1 MRLLHLISTLDPSHG
16 GTSEAVVQ
24 LAAALGR
31 NGCHNEVATLD
42 APGEAWLEDL
52 PFPVHALGPNRGGYQ
67 FAPRARDWLR
77 TRDASGVDDC
87 LIVHGLWQHH
97 GYAAWR
103 AWRRTPRFVFP
114 HGMLDP
120 WFKQTYPLKH
130 LKKWLYW
137 PWAEYRI
144 LRSARAVFFT
154 CEEERRLARKSFWL
168 YRCREAVANLGIV
181 DPPADADAQ
190 CAAFYARFP
199 ELRGRRIILFLGR
212 LVVKKGPDL
221 LLHAFARLSR
231 RPADLVLVMAG
242 PGSDSPFIFDL
253 RRGELL
259 GRDVHWPGMLTGPV
273 KWGALRAAE
282 AFILPSHQENFGL
295 AVVEALACGTPAL
308 ISDKVNIWRE
318 IREDGAA
325 LVSSDDFDG
334 TLSLLSRWLRQ
345 DADARDAMGARAR
358 ACFERR
364 FQIGRAAAGLV
375 AQLQGFGV
383 RGQPSPVSAANSF
396 ERAGGEA

>member
-24 LAAALGR
+24 LASALER
-31 NGCHNEVATLD
+31 AGCHNEVATLD
-42 APGEAWLEDL
+42 APGEPWLDDL
-52 PFPVHALGPNRGGYQ
+52 PFPVHPLGPNRGGYQ
-67 FAPRARDWLR
+67 FAPRAPGWLR
-77 TRDASGVDDC
+77 ARDTSGADDC

-103 AWRRTPRFVFP
+103 AWRRSPRFVFP

-120 WFKQTYPLKH
+120 WFKRTYPLKH

-168 YRCREAVANLGIV
+168 YRCREAVANLGID
-181 DPPADADAQ
+181 DPPADADAP
-190 CAAFYARFP
+190 CAAFFARFP

-221 LLHAFARLSR
+221 LLHAFARLPR
-231 RPADLVLVMAG
+231 RPENLVLVMAG

-259 GRDVHWPGMLTGPV
+259 GHDVHWPGMLSGAV

-295 AVVEALACGTPAL
+295 AVAEALACGTPAL

-318 IREDGAA
+318 IREDGAG

-334 TLSLLSRWLRQ
+334 TLALLSRWLRLG
-345 DADARDAMGARAR
+345 DDERGAMSARAR
-358 ACFERR
+358 ACFEKR
-364 FQIGRAAAGLV
+364 FQIDRAAAGLV
-375 AQLQGFGV
+375 AQLREFGV
-383 RGQPSPVSAANSF
+383 RERSESERPTLSA
-396 ERAGGEA
+396 

>member
-1 MRLLHLISTLDPSHG
+1 MRLLHLISTLNPQHG

-24 LAAALGR
+24 LASALDRAGH
-31 NGCHNEVATLD
+31 HNEVVTME
-42 APGEAWLEDL
+42 APGEPWLEDL

-67 FAPRARDWLR
+67 FAPRAPEWLR
-77 TRDASGVDDC
+77 ARDASGADDC
-87 LIVHGLWQHH
+87 LLVHGLWQHH

-103 AWRRTPRFVFP
+103 AWKRSPRFVFP

-120 WFKQTYPLKH
+120 WFKKTYPLKH

-137 PWAEYRI
+137 PWAEYWI

-168 YRCREAVANLGIV
+168 YRCREAIGNLGV
-181 DPPADADAQ
+181 LDPPADAAAQ
-190 CAAFYARFP
+190 RAEFFAKFP

-212 LVVKKGPDL
+212 LVVKKGCDL
-221 LLHAFARLSR
+221 LLHAFARLPH
-231 RPADLVLVMAG
+231 RPADVVLVMAG
-242 PGSDSPFIFDL
+242 PGSDSAFIFDL

-259 GRDVHWPGMLTGPV
+259 GRDVHWPGMLSGAV

-295 AVVEALACGTPAL
+295 AVAEALACGTPVL
-308 ISDKVNIWRE
+308 LSDKVNIWRE
-318 IREDGAA
+318 VVEDGAG

-334 TLSLLSRWLRQ
+334 TLHLLARWLRH
-345 DADARDAMGARAR
+345 DESERAAMSARAR
-358 ACFERR
+358 QCFQRR
-364 FQIGRAAAGLV
+364 FQIDHAAAALEEK
-375 AQLQGFGV
+375 LWEFGV
-383 RGQPSPVSAANSF
+383 EEKRRTDTASATPTTATS
-396 ERAGGEA
+396 